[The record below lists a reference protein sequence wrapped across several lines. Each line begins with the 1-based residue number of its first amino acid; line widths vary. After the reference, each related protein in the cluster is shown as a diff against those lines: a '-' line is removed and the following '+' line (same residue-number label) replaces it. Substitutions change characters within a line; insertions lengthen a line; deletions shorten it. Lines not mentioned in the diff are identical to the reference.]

1 MIYIELLRWQ
11 ALYRLSQCS
20 SPNIIKFC
28 VKDVK
33 LDTIDVN

>member
-1 MIYIELLRWQ
+1 MIYIELLGWQ
-11 ALYRLSQCS
+11 ALYILSQRS

-33 LDTIDVN
+33 LDTTDVN